1 VQIEFWQRAAKEG
14 FTDQAAKTSAEKF
27 RKEFDALDRR
37 LASSPYL
44 MGEALSVLDIAW
56 FIYAYRLSLAGY
68 PFARL
73 HPRVNAWK
81 DKLLAR
87 PEFAKE
93 IVGTRTPATPVA
105 RTLEQ
110 VAGF

>member
-1 VQIEFWQRAAKEG
+1 
-14 FTDQAAKTSAEKF
+14 
-27 RKEFDALDRR
+27 
-37 LASSPYL
+37 

-56 FIYAYRLSLAGY
+56 FIYAYRLWLAGY

-73 HPRVNAWK
+73 HPHVNTWK
-81 DKLLAR
+81 EKLLVR

-93 IVGTRTPATPVA
+93 IAGTRKPATPVG